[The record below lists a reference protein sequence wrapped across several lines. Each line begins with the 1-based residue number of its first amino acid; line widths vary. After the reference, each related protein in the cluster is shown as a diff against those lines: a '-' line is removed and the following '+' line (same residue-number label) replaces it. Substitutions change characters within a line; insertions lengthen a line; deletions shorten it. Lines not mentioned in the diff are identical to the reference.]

1 MTILISFQENGF
13 ILKHFL
19 KQCTVVRDINQQE
32 KFITLTQQYVV
43 VNGLSTNPLTADEA
57 KS

>member
-1 MTILISFQENGF
+1 MAILISFQENGF

-19 KQCTVVRDINQQE
+19 KQCTVRDINQQD